1 MTKQMSIAV
10 VWAVVAM
17 SAMPSVAAASQ
28 AAQTGPAT
36 QQAAAPAS
44 GVQVQT
50 QDRYVVGRALPPET
64 PGAQRVDLSLEQAI
78 ERALEKNLDIQS
90 AKLSP
95 QMQDYTLAAARAAFK
110 PTLNANVGYNNAS
123 AQSTSQL
130 DGGARTTTKRE
141 SFGASM
147 NQRLKWQGAQVSFNF
162 SNNRTS
168 TDNSF
173 STRNPNFG
181 SNLSFQYTQP
191 LLAGRR
197 IDSQRLSLE
206 TGEIQRQITDV
217 QLLTQIENVKA
228 QVRTAYWALRQSIE
242 AIEIQRRS
250 LELSRRNFDDNKV
263 KVEVGTVAEIDLVQL
278 ESQIA
283 NGEQSL
289 LAAEITWRNAEIALK
304 RLLVES
310 GSDDLYKATIIPT
323 DLPSFEM
330 VSVDIPAAVTRAIAQ
345 RADIETARQNIRISE
360 MSLELS
366 HNSTKPSLG
375 LTASYAL
382 AGVGGPLYERSGLGG
397 AAVLVQEGGYFDA
410 VRSIIR
416 NDTPTWNISLNFSKP
431 LGLSAQKANHQR
443 SLLGLEQSKT
453 ALKKTEL
460 DIETQVTRAGLDVQ
474 SRYKQLLAAQKSRE
488 AAERTLDAELTRFS
502 VGMSTNFQVISL
514 QNALTSA
521 RNSELS
527 ATINYIN
534 AIAEFDRV
542 QKIQ

>member
-1 MTKQMSIAV
+1 MTKQMSKAV
-10 VWAVVAM
+10 VWAVVAL
-17 SAMPSVAAASQ
+17 SAVPMNAQASQ
-28 AAQTGPAT
+28 AAQANPAT
-36 QQAAAPAS
+36 QQGAPAT

-64 PGAQRVDLSLEQAI
+64 PGTQRVELSLEQAI
-78 ERALEKNLDIQS
+78 ERALERNLDIQS

-110 PTLNANVGYNNAS
+110 PTLNANAGYNNA
-123 AQSTSQL
+123 AQNSTSQL
-130 DGGARTTTKRE
+130 DGGARVTTQRQ

-147 NQRLKWQGAQVSFNF
+147 SQRMKWQGANVSFNF
-162 SNNRTS
+162 SNTRTTS
-168 TDNSF
+168 DGSF
-173 STRNPNFG
+173 TIRNPSFG
-181 SNLSFQYTQP
+181 SNLTLNYTQP
-191 LLAGRR
+191 LLAGRT
-197 IDSQRLSLE
+197 IDSQRLNLQ
-206 TGEIQRQITDV
+206 TGQIQRQIVDTA
-217 QLLTQIENVKA
+217 LLTQIENVKA
-228 QVRTAYWALRQSIE
+228 QVRSAYWALRQSIE

-310 GSDDLYKATIIPT
+310 GSDELYRSTIIPT

-330 VSVDIPAAVTRAIAQ
+330 TAVDIAAAVTRAIAQ
-345 RADIETARQNIRISE
+345 RADIETARQNLRITE
-360 MSLELS
+360 MNLELS
-366 HNSTKPSLG
+366 ENSIKPSLG

-382 AGVGGPLYERSGLGG
+382 AGIGGPEFKRDTLGG
-397 AAVLVQEGGYFDA
+397 APILVQDGNYFDA
-410 VRSIIR
+410 IKSIAR
-416 NDTPTWNISLNFSKP
+416 NETPTWNLSLNFSKP
-431 LGLSAQKANHQR
+431 LGLSSQKANHQR

-514 QNALTSA
+514 QNALTNA